1 MVEVGR
7 NPWLSPCPT
16 SAPLK
21 QRCLISIYRH
31 WKDLSW
37 AFSSP
42 GREVSS
48 LLRSSHN
55 SISQALQELNHL
67 FGWTHPNLSMCL
79 SPIHLHVSVLNSTQ
93 HSKCIS
99 SVLSTGEGSSPS
111 TCYVAQE
118 LIGLLF
124 CESTLLAHIHL
135 DAHQYPI
142 RAFSVNLLSSWLS
155 PSLCWYM
162 RLLLPNHRPWHFS
175 LLNFTNFLPAHFFI
189 VFRFL

>member
-1 MVEVGR
+1 MTPDF
-7 NPWLSPCPT
+7 N
-16 SAPLK
+16 
-21 QRCLISIYRH
+21 
-31 WKDLSW
+31 
-37 AFSSP
+37 F
-42 GREVSS
+42 
-48 LLRSSHN
+48 LLRILSYYTFSFPKT
-55 SISQALQELNHL
+55 STCFYQSPFDFSLRLSLEVIFL
-67 FGWTHPNLSMCL
+67 FPLLLLCLSLPHPNLSMCL
-79 SPIHLHVSVLNSTQ
+79 SPTHLHVSALNSTQ

-111 TCYVAQE
+111 TCYVAEE

-124 CESTLLAHIHL
+124 CESTLLAHIRL

-175 LLNFTNFLPAHFFI
+175 LLNFTNFLQAHFFI